1 VQSRGESEV
10 TRSRNRGAAE
20 TGAFFIVVHLEL
32 NGVKFPPMSRSGWLL
47 VFLTAFALASPAT
60 DVVTFPSG
68 NLTLHGV
75 LYKPAGK
82 GPFPAVL
89 YNHGS
94 APGMLSQQAFD
105 QFGPL
110 FAQRGWVFFAPWR
123 RGQGLSAEAGQYI
136 EDQITAAWK
145 KDGVNA
151 AATTMVRLLET
162 EHLNDQL
169 AGVAWL
175 RKQNFVAKNQI
186 AVMGNSFGG
195 IETVLGAEKEPYC
208 AAVDAS
214 GGAESWALAPQL
226 QSAMIRAA
234 SNSKA
239 PIFFFQA
246 ANDYDLRPSSVLAD
260 AMRKSGKVAEVKIY
274 PEFAKGAQ
282 EGHSFTYMGSS
293 VWAEDVF
300 KFLMRYCK
308 PN

>member
-1 VQSRGESEV
+1 
-10 TRSRNRGAAE
+10 
-20 TGAFFIVVHLEL
+20 
-32 NGVKFPPMSRSGWLL
+32 MSRSGWL
-47 VFLTAFALASPAT
+47 VFLITVFALASPAT
-60 DVVTFPSG
+60 GVVTFPSG

-75 LYKPAGK
+75 LYKPEGK

-105 QFGPL
+105 QLGPL

-123 RGQGLSAEAGQYI
+123 RGQGQSANAGPYI
-136 EDQITAAWK
+136 EDEIKAAWK

-151 AATTMVRLLET
+151 AAATMVRLLET
-162 EHLNDQL
+162 DHFNDQL
-169 AGVAWL
+169 AGLAWL
-175 RKQNFVAKNQI
+175 RKQNFVAKKQI

-195 IETVLGAEKEPYC
+195 IETVLGAEKESYC

-226 QSAMIRAA
+226 QSVMVRAV

-246 ANDYDLRPSSVLAD
+246 TNDYDLRPSTVLAE
-260 AMRKSGKVAEVKIY
+260 AMRKNGKVAEVKIY
-274 PEFAKGAQ
+274 PEFGKGAQ

-293 VWAEDVF
+293 VWADDVF
-300 KFLMRYCK
+300 RFLTKYCR